1 MDRLAVLAHKL
12 VLFAYPAAFRREY
25 GAAMTQLMLDR
36 RHLEGTPLLPLVL
49 GEVLDVAR
57 TAPLMRWESPM
68 NRIVFLAVGAALA
81 AAVALAAGP
90 LTLAPIAVAAF
101 GLGLWWVR
109 QNRPI
114 APARSSRRGIFWCAA
129 GITGI
134 AIGILIPV
142 IDGGELSEVWWTAMA
157 GSLLF
162 GIGALVAGLIF
173 VVSARPSQLGAA
185 PTA

>member
-1 MDRLAVLAHKL
+1 MLL
-12 VLFAYPAAFRREY
+12 AYPAAFRREY

-36 RHLEGTPLLPLVL
+36 RHLEGTPLLTLVL

-68 NRIVFLAVGAALA
+68 NRIVILAVGAAIA
-81 AAVALAAGP
+81 AAVVLAAGP
-90 LTLAPIAVAAF
+90 VALAPIAAAA
-101 GLGLWWVR
+101 LGVGSWWVR

-129 GITGI
+129 GLTGI
-134 AIGILIPV
+134 GVGILIPV
-142 IDGGELSEVWWTAMA
+142 IDGGELSEVRWTAMA
-157 GSLLF
+157 ASLLA
-162 GIGALVAGLIF
+162 GIGALVAGIIF
-173 VVSARPSQLGAA
+173 AVSDRSSQLGAA